1 MAYLYPVASDADYGV
16 VEVGDFI
23 DVFDGVISIPQ
34 DVSTTSTVTF
44 ANVEATNTL
53 TLDGNSVITA
63 VTPIAG
69 PGISISGLDIIGP
82 EVEFAVNNT
91 GVISLV
97 AGTGISLTGSTGNIT
112 VSATGADFLNT
123 TTVTSNYTA
132 TATDEYIGANSATLV
147 TITLPL
153 GIPGRVYTIKDQYG
167 TGTGRVNVQ
176 GTGTEKIDGS
186 PFKQLSAWAS
196 ITVVFNDG
204 QWRII

>member
-23 DVFDGVISIPQ
+23 NVFDGVISIPQ

-44 ANVEATNTL
+44 ANIEATDNL
-53 TLDGNSVITA
+53 TLDGNSVITT
-63 VTPIAG
+63 VTPVAG
-69 PGISISGLDIIGP
+69 PGISISDLDNTGP
-82 EVEFAVNNT
+82 ETGFTVNNT

-97 AGTGISLTGSTGNIT
+97 AGTGISLSGSTGNIT

-123 TTVTSNYTA
+123 TTATSNYTA
-132 TATDEYIGANSATLV
+132 TATDEYIGVNSTTLV
-147 TITLPL
+147 TITLPP
-153 GIPGRVYTIKDQYG
+153 GVPGRVYTIKDQYG